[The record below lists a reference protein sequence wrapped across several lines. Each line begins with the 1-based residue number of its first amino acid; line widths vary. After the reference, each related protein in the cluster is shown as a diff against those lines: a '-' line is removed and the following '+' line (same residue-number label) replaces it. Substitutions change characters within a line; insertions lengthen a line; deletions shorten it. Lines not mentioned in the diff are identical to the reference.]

1 MEHLLDNP
9 IYHAL
14 NTGSQCFSNGNE
26 YARYLNRDMGLFA
39 GLKSNSIEDFQELYQ
54 LTPPDGRVV
63 LFTPEAIEIPEG
75 WTILLQKPLL
85 QMVYNHAEVPPA
97 EDPAP
102 VALQEKDVPAMLD
115 LTARTNP
122 GPFLLRT
129 IDFGNYEG
137 IFDGPMLV
145 AMTGQRL
152 QPTPYVEVS
161 AVCTDPE
168 YLGRGYAAKLI
179 RSQIRQILDNQRIPF
194 LHVLPDNT
202 PALQLYLKLGFEVR
216 REIVFYVLGRC

>member
-14 NTGSQCFSNGNE
+14 NTGNQRFSNGNE
-26 YARYLNRDMGLFA
+26 HARYLNRDMGLFA
-39 GLKSNSIEDFQELYQ
+39 GLKSNSVQDLQELYH
-54 LTPPDGRVV
+54 LTPPDERVV

-75 WTILLQKPLL
+75 WNILLQKPLL
-85 QMVYNHAEVPPA
+85 QMVYNHAEMPPG

-102 VALQEKDVPAMLD
+102 VALQKKDIPAMLD

-122 GPFLLRT
+122 GPFLIRT

-137 IFDGPMLV
+137 IFDGPKLV

-152 QPTPYVEVS
+152 QPSPYVEVS

-179 RSQIRQILDNQRIPF
+179 RSQIRKILAVEGIPF

-202 PALQLYLKLGFEVR
+202 PALQLYLKLGFVVR
-216 REIVFYVLGRC
+216 QEIVFYVLGRC

>member
-14 NTGSQCFSNGNE
+14 NTGSQRFSFGNE

-39 GLKSNSIEDFQELYQ
+39 GLKSNSIEDIQELYQ

-75 WTILLQKPLL
+75 WKVLLQKPLL
-85 QMVYNHAEVPPA
+85 QMVYEQAEMPPA
-97 EDPAP
+97 EEPAL
-102 VALQEKDVPAMLD
+102 VALQEKDIPAMLD

-122 GPFLLRT
+122 GPFLNRT

-137 IFDGPMLV
+137 IFDGPKLV

-152 QPTPYVEVS
+152 QPTPYLEVS

-168 YLGRGYAAKLI
+168 YLGRGYAARLI
-179 RSQIRQILDNQRIPF
+179 RSQIRQILSNQRIPF

-202 PALQLYLKLGFEVR
+202 PALQLYLKLGFLVR